1 MKLFTDYFQYNRYK
15 KVISDIIKEHEYDV
29 ESCVK
34 IEKIGSHLIPNRG
47 KNFFNQGALFIPSI
61 IAFYAGL
68 DGQLLGWGRDNS
80 HLRPLG
86 IGTVSWKLLV
96 IHKWFP
102 TLQILTTFLVV
113 DGKEYEEEVQE
124 FVCDISLTYILS

>member
-1 MKLFTDYFQYNRYK
+1 MGGSNLFPGYCKYKRYTYI
-15 KVISDIIKEHEYDV
+15 ISDIIKEHEYDV

-68 DGQLLGWGRDNS
+68 DGQLLG
-80 HLRPLG
+80 
-86 IGTVSWKLLV
+86 
-96 IHKWFP
+96 
-102 TLQILTTFLVV
+102 
-113 DGKEYEEEVQE
+113 
-124 FVCDISLTYILS
+124 